1 MTNKDFLTQI
11 ILSDMSLEVREY
23 ALAQLL
29 HNSTMLP
36 VAGVND
42 AVGISIPPGQY
53 NTNRPQVKYITR
65 KAYTEISALL
75 PARKIEAIKLL
86 RDAVGTCSTGW
97 ILPLVDAKNAVEQW
111 NFKL

>member
-1 MTNKDFLTQI
+1 MTNEDFLTQI

-29 HNSTMLP
+29 HNSTIP
-36 VAGVND
+36 ATKWND
-42 AVGISIPPGQY
+42 AVGINIPPSGY
-53 NTNRPQVKYITR
+53 NNLKGTTKYITR

-75 PARKIEAIKLL
+75 PALKIEAIKRL

-97 ILPLVDAKNAVEQW
+97 ILSLLDAKNAVEQW